1 MGPQLE
7 ASVREKNKEEFGC
20 PLDTSVSVKSIAL
33 TMNLD
38 EKLPIDDGVA
48 ESGKDM
54 WESYAA
60 GENLFTNNG
69 EGASR
74 RIRALSKKLF
84 SPEEKMKVD
93 FLDVQSKFDHKGFWP
108 KLANLN

>member
-1 MGPQLE
+1 MP
-7 ASVREKNKEEFGC
+7 
-20 PLDTSVSVKSIAL
+20 VSVESIAM

-38 EKLPIDDGVA
+38 EKPPFDDDMA
-48 ESGKDM
+48 KSGKDI

-93 FLDVQSKFDHKGFWP
+93 FLDIQSKFEHQRSWP
-108 KLANLN
+108 KQLILTGSFRPHKYPWDPNSSENSQ

>member
-1 MGPQLE
+1 M
-7 ASVREKNKEEFGC
+7 
-20 PLDTSVSVKSIAL
+20 

-38 EKLPIDDGVA
+38 ENLLFDDSIA
-48 ESGKDM
+48 QSGIDM

-84 SPEEKMKVD
+84 SPEEKMKID
-93 FLDVQSKFDHKGFWP
+93 FLDVRGKLDHQRSWP
-108 KLANLN
+108 GQLILTGSFRPHKYPWDPNSSENSQ